1 MTVTP
6 TPTTTTTILQNTH
19 AISLHDVT
27 FHWPKDSSPTIDIK
41 KWHIDKGQSVF
52 LYGRS
57 GSGKST
63 LLNIIAGILEPQQ
76 GVVNI
81 LGQDIVRLKQADR
94 DRFRARHIGFI
105 FQQFNLIPYLSVADN
120 IQLSQTFSTV
130 KKNEDQMRKLVEQLS
145 LSKSLLLRKAN
156 QLSVGQQQR
165 VAVARALYH
174 QPEIIIADEPTSA
187 LDTEK
192 RDEFIHLLLQQAKK
206 HNSTVLFV
214 SHDKS
219 LASYFDQTIDLQRLN
234 KVESQSDAV

>member
-1 MTVTP
+1 MTTR
-6 TPTTTTTILQNTH
+6 PTTAYLQKTQ
-19 AISLHDVT
+19 AISLQDVT
-27 FHWPKDSSPTIDIK
+27 FRWPNTSSPTLDIK
-41 KWHIDKGQSVF
+41 KWHVDKGQSLF

-76 GVVNI
+76 GIVKILDNDI
-81 LGQDIVRLKQADR
+81 TRLGQAEK

-120 IQLSQTFSTV
+120 IQLSQTFSAA
-130 KKNEDQMRKLVEQLS
+130 KRDKEQMIQLVEQLG
-145 LSKSLLLRKAN
+145 LSASLLSRKAN

-165 VAVARALYH
+165 VAVARALHH

-187 LDTEK
+187 LDTET
-192 RDEFIHLLLQQAKK
+192 RDEFIELLLQQAKK
-206 HNSTVLFV
+206 NTSTVLFV

-219 LASYFDQTIDLQRLN
+219 LASYFDQTIDLQQLN
-234 KVESQSDAV
+234 RTGAHLHAV

>member
-1 MTVTP
+1 MTT
-6 TPTTTTTILQNTH
+6 TPTTAYLQKTQ
-19 AISLHDVT
+19 AISLQDVT
-27 FHWPKDSSPTIDIK
+27 FQWPNTSSPTLDIK
-41 KWHIDKGQSVF
+41 KWHVDKGQSLF

-76 GVVNI
+76 GIVKILDNDI
-81 LGQDIVRLKQADR
+81 TRLGQAEK

-120 IQLSQTFSTV
+120 IQLSQTFSAA
-130 KKNEDQMRKLVEQLS
+130 KRDKEQMIQLVEQLG
-145 LSKSLLLRKAN
+145 LSASLLSRKAN

-165 VAVARALYH
+165 VAVARALHH

-187 LDTEK
+187 LDTET
-192 RDEFIHLLLQQAKK
+192 RDEFIELLLQQAKK
-206 HNSTVLFV
+206 NTSTVLFV

-219 LASYFDQTIDLQRLN
+219 LASYFDQTIDLQQLN
-234 KVESQSDAV
+234 RTGAHLHAV

>member
-1 MTVTP
+1 MTT
-6 TPTTTTTILQNTH
+6 TPTTAYLQKTQ
-19 AISLHDVT
+19 AISLQDVT
-27 FHWPKDSSPTIDIK
+27 FQWPNTSSPTLDIK
-41 KWHIDKGQSVF
+41 KWHIDKGQSLF

-76 GVVNI
+76 GIVKILDNDI
-81 LGQDIVRLKQADR
+81 TRLGQAEK

-120 IQLSQTFSTV
+120 IQLSQTFSAV
-130 KKNEDQMRKLVEQLS
+130 KRNKEQIIQLIEQLG
-145 LSKSLLLRKAN
+145 LSASLLSRKAN

-165 VAVARALYH
+165 VAVARALHH

-187 LDTEK
+187 LDTET
-192 RDEFIHLLLQQAKK
+192 RDEFIELLLQQAKK
-206 HNSTVLFV
+206 NTSTVLFV

-219 LASYFDQTIDLQRLN
+219 LASYFDQTIDLQQLN
-234 KVESQSDAV
+234 RTGAHLHAV

>member
-1 MTVTP
+1 MTT
-6 TPTTTTTILQNTH
+6 TPTTAYLQKTQ
-19 AISLHDVT
+19 AISLQDVI
-27 FHWPKDSSPTIDIK
+27 FQWPNTSSPTLDIK
-41 KWHIDKGQSVF
+41 KWHVDKGQSIF

-76 GVVNI
+76 GIVKILDNDI
-81 LGQDIVRLKQADR
+81 TRLGQAEK

-120 IQLSQTFSTV
+120 IQLSQTFSAA
-130 KKNEDQMRKLVEQLS
+130 KRNKEQMIQLIEQLG
-145 LSKSLLLRKAN
+145 LSASLLSRKAN

-165 VAVARALYH
+165 VAVARALHH

-187 LDTEK
+187 LDTET
-192 RDEFIHLLLQQAKK
+192 RDEFIELLLQQAKK
-206 HNSTVLFV
+206 NTSTVLFV

-219 LASYFDQTIDLQRLN
+219 LASYFDQTIDLQQLN
-234 KVESQSDAV
+234 RTGAHLHAV

>member
-1 MTVTP
+1 MTT
-6 TPTTTTTILQNTH
+6 TPTTAYLQKTQ
-19 AISLHDVT
+19 AISLQDVT
-27 FHWPKDSSPTIDIK
+27 FQWPNTSSPTLDIK
-41 KWHIDKGQSVF
+41 KWHVDKGQSIF

-76 GVVNI
+76 GIVKILDHDITV
-81 LGQDIVRLKQADR
+81 LGQAEK

-120 IQLSQTFSTV
+120 IQLSQTFSAA
-130 KKNEDQMRKLVEQLS
+130 KRNKEQMIQLVEQLG
-145 LSKSLLLRKAN
+145 LSASLLSRKAN

-165 VAVARALYH
+165 VAVARALHH

-187 LDTEK
+187 LDTET
-192 RDEFIHLLLQQAKK
+192 RDEFIELLLQQAKK
-206 HNSTVLFV
+206 NTSTVLFV

-219 LASYFDQTIDLQRLN
+219 LASYFDQTIDLQQLN
-234 KVESQSDAV
+234 RTGAHLHAV

>member
-1 MTVTP
+1 MTT
-6 TPTTTTTILQNTH
+6 TPTTAYLQKTQ
-19 AISLHDVT
+19 AISLQDVT
-27 FHWPKDSSPTIDIK
+27 FQWPNTSSPTLDIK
-41 KWHIDKGQSVF
+41 KWHIDKGQSLF

-76 GVVNI
+76 GIVKILDNDI
-81 LGQDIVRLKQADR
+81 TRLGQAEK

-120 IQLSQTFSTV
+120 IQLSQTFSAAKRNT
-130 KKNEDQMRKLVEQLS
+130 EQMIQLVEQLG
-145 LSKSLLLRKAN
+145 LSASLLSRKAN

-165 VAVARALYH
+165 VAVARALHH

-187 LDTEK
+187 LDTET
-192 RDEFIHLLLQQAKK
+192 RDEFIELLLQQAKK
-206 HNSTVLFV
+206 NTSTVLFV

-219 LASYFDQTIDLQRLN
+219 LASYFDQTIDLQQLN
-234 KVESQSDAV
+234 RTGAHLHAV